1 MNKLYITGL
10 LIACGATES
19 DTAETA
25 DPPECRESSA
35 YTSGTR
41 FQESTDD
48 APLALSSDYRGLR
61 MSTADLN
68 QDGYPDLVISQI
80 GTHKHNDYAPEGKI
94 QRRLLMNRGGKTWE
108 DVSESSGLFRNRSG
122 EPGHAAAIH
131 IFGDVD
137 NDGDLDVFS
146 GVYTDQSR
154 DDDPLDRSM
163 IHLNNGEAVFTAAE
177 ASEISIEK
185 GYATVAASFVDFN
198 ADGNLDLWVVGF
210 YKQYGASYAAEQD
223 QLFEGLGD
231 GRFEDVTKKMGLK
244 MKASGDV
251 ARWIDGTGRR
261 PGYGATA
268 CEVTGDGKVDLIASN
283 YARTWNQIWA
293 QTESGFEDI
302 GMASGFAGDSN
313 QDYSDNEF
321 YRCYCQSNT
330 CNPAPPAPVVSCGN
344 YWNAG
349 FDDTPARLNGNSFST
364 ACGDVD
370 ADGDMDLLTAEIVH
384 WHIGQSSDPTELLLN
399 DGTGQFTRP
408 GNEKMGLARSWPS
421 SSWNEGDITAAF
433 FDFDNDGYQ
442 DILIGSSDY
451 PDTHI
456 FLYAQQE
463 DGTFED
469 VSKQTGMNQPWPAG
483 LAIADFD
490 ADGDLDVISGSS
502 TARTGTP
509 WEDRRLHFYE
519 NLSSGNAARLNL
531 RGTTNNGAGIGA
543 EVRIQTGNRT
553 QRFDVSG
560 GYGHFGLHNT
570 TGINAGLGEACRF
583 DAEVTWPT
591 GAVDN
596 WTGLAANVDWIL
608 EEGGSAQRRE

>member
-1 MNKLYITGL
+1 
-10 LIACGATES
+10 
-19 DTAETA
+19 
-25 DPPECRESSA
+25 
-35 YTSGTR
+35 
-41 FQESTDD
+41 
-48 APLALSSDYRGLR
+48 
-61 MSTADLN
+61 
-68 QDGYPDLVISQI
+68 
-80 GTHKHNDYAPEGKI
+80 
-94 QRRLLMNRGGKTWE
+94 
-108 DVSESSGLFRNRSG
+108 
-122 EPGHAAAIH
+122 
-131 IFGDVD
+131 
-137 NDGDLDVFS
+137 
-146 GVYTDQSR
+146 
-154 DDDPLDRSM
+154 
-163 IHLNNGEAVFTAAE
+163 
-177 ASEISIEK
+177 
-185 GYATVAASFVDFN
+185 
-198 ADGNLDLWVVGF
+198 
-210 YKQYGASYAAEQD
+210 
-223 QLFEGLGD
+223 
-231 GRFEDVTKKMGLK
+231 
-244 MKASGDV
+244 
-251 ARWIDGTGRR
+251 
-261 PGYGATA
+261 
-268 CEVTGDGKVDLIASN
+268 
-283 YARTWNQIWA
+283 
-293 QTESGFEDI
+293 
-302 GMASGFAGDSN
+302 
-313 QDYSDNEF
+313 
-321 YRCYCQSNT
+321 
-330 CNPAPPAPVVSCGN
+330 
-344 YWNAG
+344 
-349 FDDTPARLNGNSFST
+349 
-364 ACGDVD
+364 
-370 ADGDMDLLTAEIVH
+370 
-384 WHIGQSSDPTELLLN
+384 LLLN

>member
-1 MNKLYITGL
+1 MKKTGILIL
-10 LIACGATES
+10 LIACGAKDS
-19 DTAETA
+19 DTAETG
-25 DPPECRESSA
+25 DPPECRNDGSFTE
-35 YTSGTR
+35 GLR
-41 FQESTDD
+41 FQESTEGS
-48 APLALSSDYRGLR
+48 PLAFTSDQRGLR

-68 QDGYPDLVISQI
+68 QDGFPDLVLSEI
-80 GTHKHNDYAPEGKI
+80 GTHKHNDYGPEGKI
-94 QRRLLMNRGGKTWE
+94 QRRLLLNRDGKSWE
-108 DVSESSGLFRNRSG
+108 DVSEASGLFRNSQG

-154 DDDPLDRSM
+154 DDDPGDRSM
-163 IHLNNGEAVFTAAE
+163 IHLNDGTGVFTAAE
-177 ASEISIEK
+177 SSEISIEK
-185 GYATVAASFVDFN
+185 GYATVGASFLDYD
-198 ADGNLDLWVVGF
+198 ADGFLDLWVVGF
-210 YKQYGASYAAEQD
+210 YKEYGASYAAEQD
-223 QLFEGLGD
+223 QLFKGLGD
-231 GRFEDVTKKMGLK
+231 GRFEEVTNKMGLK

-261 PGYGATA
+261 PAYGATA
-268 CEVTGDGKVDLIASN
+268 CEINGDGKIDLIATN

-293 QTESGFEDI
+293 QVENGFEDI
-302 GMASGFAGDSN
+302 GMTSGFSSDEN

-321 YRCYCQSNT
+321 YRCYCQSHT
-330 CNPAPPAPVVSCGN
+330 CDPMPSAPVVSCGN

-399 DGTGQFTRP
+399 DGTGNFTRP
-408 GNEKMGLARSWPS
+408 GNAVMGLERSWPS
-421 SSWNEGDITAAF
+421 NSWNEGDINAAF
-433 FDFDNDGYQ
+433 FDFDNDSYQ

-456 FLYAQQE
+456 FLYRQKE
-463 DGTFED
+463 DGTFTD
-469 VSKQTGMNQPWPAG
+469 VSAETGMNQPWPAG

-490 ADGDLDVISGSS
+490 ADGDLDVVTGSS
-502 TARTGTP
+502 TARSGTP

-519 NLSSGNAARLNL
+519 NLSSGNAARIRLEGSNS
-531 RGTTNNGAGIGA
+531 NGAGIGA
-543 EVRIQTGNRT
+543 EVRVSTENRT
-553 QRFDVSG
+553 QLFAPSG

-570 TGINAGLGEACRF
+570 TTVHAGLGEACRF
-583 DAEVTWPT
+583 DAEVIWPGGKT
-591 GAVDN
+591 DQ
-596 WTGLAANVDWIL
+596 WHGLSANVDWTLI
-608 EEGGSAQRRE
+608 EGGQKQRKN